1 MFRAMVFRCPHLK
14 GSNDGARCDAA
25 LCIVEN
31 NLIKNMEGV
40 NIKLC
45 INKKRHFEACYIYSI
60 KLRKTAISMLPVEI
74 PSSDSR
80 PHAFG
85 SL

>member
-1 MFRAMVFRCPHLK
+1 MFRAIVFKCPHLK
-14 GSNDGARCDAA
+14 GSNEGARCNAA
-25 LCIVEN
+25 LCIAEN
-31 NLIKNMEGV
+31 DLIKYIEDV

-45 INKKRHFEACYIYSI
+45 INKKRHFEACYIYLD
-60 KLRKTAISMLPVEI
+60 KLRRTAISNIPIEI
-74 PSSDSR
+74 QLSDSR